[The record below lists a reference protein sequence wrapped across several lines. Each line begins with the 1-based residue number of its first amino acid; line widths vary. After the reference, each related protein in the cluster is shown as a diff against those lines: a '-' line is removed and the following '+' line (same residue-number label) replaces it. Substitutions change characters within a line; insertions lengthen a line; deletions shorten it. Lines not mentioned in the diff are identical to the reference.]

1 MDFDVAADQA
11 VLDAMWDADDL
22 RILQDDRM
30 LDLALFDRGMVIDRR
45 ERTDVGV
52 HDSRVLADDRGA
64 ANHAVD
70 PLSTCLDGHL
80 TVDLRVPVDKAVD
93 RMGQLL
99 QHEPICIQHV
109 HLLPGVDPPAT
120 MDVGIDAVLV
130 LDEVLDRIGDFE
142 LAAPRRTNMLDRFP
156 DMMVE
161 HVDADQ
167 CEVGDELLG
176 FLDQPLDLALAIQLR
191 HPELA
196 RVGDFLEYDL
206 RVPVARAE
214 LLDERRDSA
223 FEAVIAEK
231 HDETLVAQE
240 ITALLDGVGQAKRRA
255 LLNVGDVHAPA
266 PTAAHRVFDLL
277 RRIADDDADL
287 GNAGVANGLDHPEE
301 DRLVGHGNK
310 LFGLGIGQRVKART
324 FTTAQDQTFHR
335 HTTRLMVRLPR
346 LHSIALARTA
356 LILTAPILACAADS
370 FAGRR
375 YVQNGCELL

>member
-30 LDLALFDRGMVIDRR
+30 FNLALFDRGMVVDRR

-52 HDSRVLADDRGA
+52 HNSCVLADDRRA

-70 PLSTCLDGHL
+70 HLSTRLHGHL

-93 RMGQLL
+93 RMGQPP
-99 QHEPICIQHV
+99 QDEPICIQHV
-109 HLLPGVDPPAT
+109 HLLPGVDPPAA

-130 LDEVLDRIGDFE
+130 LDEVLDRIGNLK
-142 LAAPRRTNMLDRFP
+142 LATPRRTNMLDRFP

-167 CEVGDELLG
+167 REVGDELLG

-206 RVPVARAE
+206 RVPTARSE
-214 LLDERRDSA
+214 LLHQRRDAA

-231 HDETLVAQE
+231 HDETLVAE
-240 ITALLDGVGQAKRRA
+240 EVAALLDGVGQAQGCT
-255 LLNVGDVHAPA
+255 LLDVGNVHAPA

-277 RRIADDDADL
+277 RRIADDDAD
-287 GNAGVANGLDHPEE
+287 
-301 DRLVGHGNK
+301 
-310 LFGLGIGQRVKART
+310 
-324 FTTAQDQTFHR
+324 
-335 HTTRLMVRLPR
+335 
-346 LHSIALARTA
+346 
-356 LILTAPILACAADS
+356 
-370 FAGRR
+370 
-375 YVQNGCELL
+375 